1 MGGGGV
7 RGSGRGA
14 AVARTGRT
22 SAGLLL
28 GSVIV
33 AVLIA
38 YRAHQDVAAVLVSV
52 FLGLPSL
59 YLAYVAV
66 KQSVPAEAGLGELAD
81 SLAVAVRAQWIS
93 EAAARRIDQPYPMP
107 LRWVPAGPGLV
118 DRWSTLTKLAA
129 SSDAWPKPARRWPS
143 GPAKLATSGKLADVL
158 ARVPT
163 GRLVV
168 LGEPG
173 SGKTVLAL
181 RLVLDLLARRKKGDQ
196 VPVLVSAASWDP
208 AARQLRD
215 WLADQM
221 AISYAA
227 LVQPASR
234 AAAAHLFRALLDNGL
249 ILPVLDGLDEI
260 PRMPEGPAVDRI
272 NDALRDG
279 DRLVVTC
286 RRAEFLAAITSPG
299 RPWHPLRG
307 AAGIELCSLDPGT
320 VTGYLH
326 DDAAPEDQDS
336 PWRAAL
342 TGLAPDAPLM
352 AALSSPLMLAL
363 ARTVYNPPQ
372 SESSGPAPDPG
383 ELRGLPS
390 QAAIEDRLFTAF
402 IEAAYR
408 EPGPA
413 SGRGHSWTAEQAQRW
428 LGFLASHIE
437 SDIGGADFAWWQLIR
452 AVPRQVAAA
461 AAGLITGAVTC
472 LAVTVSLVIFYLTVH
487 PGQLHT
493 TKVPAIGTAAFAGA
507 LYAPLVFAL
516 PGLVTAFAVARAAR
530 GTGRTGPC
538 NWRRA
543 FSYAAGSAF
552 IGLMIGATTW
562 DYVPLQW
569 SAVVLGVLGA
579 VVTAAAVRYA
589 YRTGRNQ
596 NLRRSTA
603 AGLVVAVMA
612 GLVVYVEQAIITEN
626 FVKGLVWARTWV
638 VLTGLTAAI
647 AASRDS
653 GRADH
658 PAVGAQWRARKGALG
673 ALALGA
679 VAVLVGELV
688 DRQAFGQ
695 PLSVLLGVSSAVA
708 GGAVYGLER
717 ARGDTAAA
725 TGPAT
730 VLARDRHAALLL
742 TLVTGVAVTVL
753 TGISVTTWNASYELL
768 GTAAD
773 KAVVFGDGLS
783 IGPGIGIAAAVG
795 LAITAFGVAWPRWLV
810 ARGWL
815 VLRGRLPLR
824 LMSFLDDAHQRGVL
838 RQAGPFY
845 QFRHIELQHHLA
857 KRFRP
862 SVPAQPGPGH
872 ASPP

>member
-1 MGGGGV
+1 M
-7 RGSGRGA
+7 
-14 AVARTGRT
+14 
-22 SAGLLL
+22 
-28 GSVIV
+28 
-33 AVLIA
+33 
-38 YRAHQDVAAVLVSV
+38 
-52 FLGLPSL
+52 
-59 YLAYVAV
+59 
-66 KQSVPAEAGLGELAD
+66 
-81 SLAVAVRAQWIS
+81 
-93 EAAARRIDQPYPMP
+93 
-107 LRWVPAGPGLV
+107 
-118 DRWSTLTKLAA
+118 
-129 SSDAWPKPARRWPS
+129 
-143 GPAKLATSGKLADVL
+143 
-158 ARVPT
+158 
-163 GRLVV
+163 
-168 LGEPG
+168 
-173 SGKTVLAL
+173 
-181 RLVLDLLARRKKGDQ
+181 
-196 VPVLVSAASWDP
+196 
-208 AARQLRD
+208 
-215 WLADQM
+215 
-221 AISYAA
+221 
-227 LVQPASR
+227 
-234 AAAAHLFRALLDNGL
+234 
-249 ILPVLDGLDEI
+249 
-260 PRMPEGPAVDRI
+260 
-272 NDALRDG
+272 
-279 DRLVVTC
+279 
-286 RRAEFLAAITSPG
+286 
-299 RPWHPLRG
+299 
-307 AAGIELCSLDPGT
+307 
-320 VTGYLH
+320 
-326 DDAAPEDQDS
+326 
-336 PWRAAL
+336 
-342 TGLAPDAPLM
+342 
-352 AALSSPLMLAL
+352 
-363 ARTVYNPPQ
+363 
-372 SESSGPAPDPG
+372 
-383 ELRGLPS
+383 
-390 QAAIEDRLFTAF
+390 
-402 IEAAYR
+402 
-408 EPGPA
+408 
-413 SGRGHSWTAEQAQRW
+413 
-428 LGFLASHIE
+428 
-437 SDIGGADFAWWQLIR
+437 
-452 AVPRQVAAA
+452 
-461 AAGLITGAVTC
+461 TC

-647 AASRDS
+647 AESRDS

-695 PLSVLLGVSSAVA
+695 PLSVLLGVSSAVE
-708 GGAVYGLER
+708 AVPLYGLER

-768 GTAAD
+768 DTAAD

-838 RQAGPFY
+838 RQADPSTNSGTSSCSTTSPSASGPACPHS
-845 QFRHIELQHHLA
+845 QTRPKARHREETRRPGAYKGRCPCRRGRRHYHRGHSRRRMAPDRTVHDRLA
-857 KRFRP
+857 EHVDRR
-862 SVPAQPGPGH
+862 VPDHEDMFPEARSQGRSGRICRSGSSAARCPIWRGVGPAGVGVS
-872 ASPP
+872 AS